1 MNNHTDMPERPLDPE
16 DLLPEPEE
24 PRDTYDDDRQRE
36 IDEKFAKQVTDEVL
50 DYLPALTPGFLLK
63 RQAD

>member
-1 MNNHTDMPERPLDPE
+1 MNNIPDRPLDPE
-16 DLLPEPEE
+16 DLKPEPEE

-36 IDEKFAKQVTDEVL
+36 IDEKFAKSVTDEIL
-50 DYLPALTPGFLLK
+50 DYMPALTPGYLLK